1 MDTYTVNCL
10 YGLLNLISLDDYVA
24 EFFSKLP
31 SPTYCYARYTDWFMP
46 YLEKQLQ
53 DAKKGYSGSQSG
65 ERQEIVVKC
74 ISLYEKYDCYLGRTK
89 KVFKTEDVFTI
100 QYKPIPDM
108 PPAQTDDVVMT
119 NAYEDDEEENIKNL
133 ISPQTLER
141 GESQGVVAKFN

>member
-1 MDTYTVNCL
+1 
-10 YGLLNLISLDDYVA
+10 
-24 EFFSKLP
+24 
-31 SPTYCYARYTDWFMP
+31 
-46 YLEKQLQ
+46 
-53 DAKKGYSGSQSG
+53 
-65 ERQEIVVKC
+65 
-74 ISLYEKYDCYLGRTK
+74 
-89 KVFKTEDVFTI
+89 VFTI